1 VESTPAAAKK
11 ILIVEDNAAAREG
24 FAHTLRRAGYNVATA
39 DDGEAALGM
48 LRAGMVPDLLILDM
62 LLPVLD
68 GWHLL
73 ERLRKEGPPVPVL
86 VATGTI
92 LTPEWAADKGCR
104 GLLRKPIDSEALLA
118 EVRRC
123 LGEGAPAAAH

>member
-1 VESTPAAAKK
+1 METTPSAAKK
-11 ILIVEDNAAAREG
+11 ILIVEDNATAREG
-24 FAHTLRRAGYNVATA
+24 FALALRQAGYAVTTA
-39 DDGEAALGM
+39 EDGEAALSM
-48 LRAGMVPDLLILDM
+48 VRAGMVPDLLILDM

-73 ERLRKEGPPVPVL
+73 ERLRKEGPAVPVL

-92 LTPEWAADKGCR
+92 LTPEWATDKGCR
-104 GLLRKPIDSEALLA
+104 GLLRKPVDNDALLA

-123 LGEGAPAAAH
+123 LGEGAA